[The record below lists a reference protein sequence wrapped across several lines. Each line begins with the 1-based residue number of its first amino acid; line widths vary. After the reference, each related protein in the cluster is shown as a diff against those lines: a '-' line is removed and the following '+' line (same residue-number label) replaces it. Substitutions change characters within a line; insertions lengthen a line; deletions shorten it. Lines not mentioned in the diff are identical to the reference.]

1 MLNTFSSVR
10 QYLKFDITRVV
21 IDNFVFKLHYRWT
34 FVMLL
39 VATLL
44 ITSRQ
49 YIGEHIQC
57 ISDGVIAPVINTFCF
72 FTPTFTVVRDLNHTV
87 FKPGSEPPGI
97 GHYDASKDQI
107 KRHAYYQWVPF
118 VLFFQALCFYIPHF
132 LWKKWEGGRVK
143 ALVFGLKMVG
153 LTRYLKNDSL
163 RIGKLNVPSM
173 AEAEE
178 RIKDIRRTMIDRMRL
193 NQSWGAHLVFTEF
206 LNLVNLLLQITW
218 TNRFLGGQFLDLG
231 PKAVKGR
238 WSEELSVLDIVFPKV
253 TKCRF
258 HKYGAGGSLQDH
270 DTLCVMALNIM
281 NEKIYTILWF
291 WYAFLLTVT
300 VLGLIWRLLTLCL
313 YRNLTFTRWSLYWAK
328 PGRLDEKELAAV
340 IDKCNFSNWMFLFFL
355 RTNLSEFL
363 FKKVIYHL
371 ASEFPNPEK
380 DNDINAYRDIG
391 APTSSSSQKPRYPD
405 ISSLDTVDAPLL
417 HQRHPATPPT
427 EPSDMATLEFK
438 KKKKKNQL

>member
-10 QYLKFDITRVV
+10 QYLKFDLTRVV
-21 IDNFVFKLHYRWT
+21 IDNIVFKLHYRWT

-57 ISDGVIAPVINTFCF
+57 ISNSVIAPVINTFCF
-72 FTPTFTVVRDLNHTV
+72 FTPTFTVVRDQNHTAHRL
-87 FKPGSEPPGI
+87 GSEPPGL
-97 GHYDASKDQI
+97 GNYDPERDSI

-118 VLFFQALCFYIPHF
+118 VLFFQALCFYVPHF
-132 LWKKWEGGRVK
+132 LWKQWEGGRVK
-143 ALVFGLKMVG
+143 ALVFGLRMVG
-153 LTRYLKNDSL
+153 LTRYLKHDSL
-163 RIGKLNVPSM
+163 RIGKLNIPSL
-173 AEAEE
+173 EETEE

-193 NQSWGAHLVFTEF
+193 NQSWGAHLVFAEV

-218 TNRFLGGQFLDLG
+218 TNRFLGGQFLKLG
-231 PKAVKGR
+231 PIALMNR
-238 WSEELSVLDIVFPKV
+238 WSDKMSVLDMVFPKV
-253 TKCRF
+253 TKCIF
-258 HKYGAGGSLQDH
+258 HTYGSSGSLQTH

-291 WYAFLLTVT
+291 WYFFLLIVT
-300 VLGLIWRLLTLCL
+300 VLGLIWRLLTLFF
-313 YRNLTFTRWSLYWAK
+313 YRNVTFTRWSLYWAK
-328 PGRLDEKELAAV
+328 PGQLDENELSAV

-371 ASEFPNPEK
+371 ASEFPNPDH
-380 DNDINAYRDIG
+380 DNDINAYRE
-391 APTSSSSQKPRYPD
+391 APPAPSKSRYPD
-405 ISSLDTVDAPLL
+405 ISSLDTVDSPLL
-417 HQRHPATPPT
+417 HPRHPATPTGATPPGGVQGPT
-427 EPSDMATLEFK
+427 TSEMAKLPV
-438 KKKKKNQL
+438 